1 MVVDLFRW
9 PPKARQFQEVIA
21 AAVESF
27 SREGRSYNYTRSACE
42 QLRERILELR
52 LPEQMEALVMVGTQF
67 GRPRTDLMV
76 TQGTAL
82 PTSHTRSLPLY
93 PEGFSIQEPLPHLKL
108 YGSLPSHV

>member
-9 PPKARQFQEVIA
+9 PPTARKFQAVIA

-52 LPEQMEALVMVGTQF
+52 LPEQMQALVMVNNELTERECADICLSR
-67 GRPRTDLMV
+67 RPELN
-76 TQGTAL
+76 
-82 PTSHTRSLPLY
+82 
-93 PEGFSIQEPLPHLKL
+93 
-108 YGSLPSHV
+108 